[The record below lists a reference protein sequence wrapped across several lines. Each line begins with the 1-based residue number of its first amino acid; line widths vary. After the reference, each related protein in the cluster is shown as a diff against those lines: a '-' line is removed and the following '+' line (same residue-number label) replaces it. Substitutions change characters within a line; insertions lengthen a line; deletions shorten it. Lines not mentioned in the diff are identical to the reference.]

1 MTDLNKPTEA
11 ETTNTTTAQTDAPET
26 AQSTCDSM
34 KGRCG
39 WSREQWM
46 AHRGKRRWKVIG
58 GAVLIFFLGLM
69 AGKASNHHHGMYHGA
84 MMGGQATVMIPGE
97 KPKPLSAILDSIQ
110 ATPEQRAKAADLV
123 Y

>member
-1 MTDLNKPTEA
+1 MTDLNKPTETETTTDNTAANANQAAPEA
-11 ETTNTTTAQTDAPET
+11 ETPR
-26 AQSTCDSM
+26 
-34 KGRCG
+34 GRCG

-46 AHRGKRRWKVIG
+46 QHSKCHGKRRWKVIG
-58 GAVLIFFLGLM
+58 AAVLIFFLGLM
-69 AGKASNHHHGMYHGA
+69 AGKASNHHHYRHGH
-84 MMGGQATVMIPGE
+84 MGAQATVVIPGE